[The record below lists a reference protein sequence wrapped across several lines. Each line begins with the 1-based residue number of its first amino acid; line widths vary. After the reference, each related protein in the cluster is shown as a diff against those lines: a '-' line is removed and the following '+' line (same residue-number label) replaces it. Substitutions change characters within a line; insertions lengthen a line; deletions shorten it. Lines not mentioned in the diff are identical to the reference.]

1 MDNKYNELEK
11 LNQLKANGTITDAE
25 FEIQKYKILN
35 TTTETKIKKNKSKIF
50 FIISS
55 VGIGISIILGIIYY
69 FWQSTLWFDIWIENN
84 KNMAVVETISNILIG
99 SLILFGLASIILLVL
114 GIIIKGKGEIKNVK

>member
-1 MDNKYNELEK
+1 MENKYNELEK
-11 LNQLKANGTITDAE
+11 LKALKDTGTITGAE

-35 TTTETKIKKNKSKIF
+35 TTTETKVKKNKSKIF